1 MDNTISDLSRDIGLP
16 EWEIRHHLNYPQDNA
31 DLIEKMRTV
40 VTLMRD
46 RRFHAHYAL
55 SLVSRGEENV
65 EFQEVEVF
73 VMMEDRVGDP
83 SLLDGYSGG
92 NHGGSSGGN
101 HSGNRGGNSGG
112 NHGGN
117 SSRSSGGNYG
127 GNYGGNSRGSSGG
140 SYGSSGSGGYR
151 GGQHG
156 WR

>member
-92 NHGGSSGGN
+92 NHGGNSGGN
-101 HSGNRGGNSGG
+101 HSGNR
-112 NHGGN
+112 
-117 SSRSSGGNYG
+117 
-127 GNYGGNSRGSSGG
+127 GGNSRGSSGG